1 MLRNHKRN
9 KGYVL
14 FVNQRKMVVA
24 ATSEHN
30 VMVAMLTRITTFG
43 RLTSVV

>member
-1 MLRNHKRN
+1 MLGDHKRN
-9 KGYVL
+9 KRYAR
-14 FVNQRKMVVA
+14 FVIQRKMVVA

>member
-30 VMVAMLTRITTFG
+30 VMVAMVTQITTF
-43 RLTSVV
+43 RRMSLVV